1 MEELDFIHSPSVN
14 KIEVTIPPIRVLNVP
29 NIKVF
34 NAPSVPNV
42 TVPVTVYIGKPIV
55 DLPGCVEAHP
65 EDEGK
70 SPSLVTDDSDGTVV
84 LCDGQYPS
92 FDAMDY
98 VPEDIIITTEAP
110 PPDVVPPPDPPG
122 APEVPETTDL
132 GTEEQPCPAP
142 GQPRVG
148 DLSQS
153 GDEKVI
159 GHELQGTTCVV
170 LYEPTTAIEKY
181 LPTTNVV
188 TTTAVIATVAT
199 ASALF
204 AKPLADLILRALK
217 PLIKKATDTVKKKLG
232 RHRTLSP
239 QEIRSNKYREK
250 KGLPPLKVP
259 KKNKKLKG

>member
-14 KIEVTIPPIRVLNVP
+14 KIEVVIPPIRVLNVLD
-29 NIKVF
+29 IKVF
-34 NAPSVPNV
+34 NAPYVPNV

-55 DLPGCVEAHP
+55 DLPGCVKAHP

-98 VPEDIIITTEAP
+98 VPEDMIITTEAP
-110 PPDVVPPPDPPG
+110 PPTVQPPPEPPG
-122 APEVPETTDL
+122 TPEVPETNDL

-153 GDEKVI
+153 GDEKVS
-159 GHELQGTTCVV
+159 GHELQGTNCIV
-170 LYEPTTAIEKY
+170 LYEPTTAIEKF
-181 LPTTNVV
+181 LPSTNVV

-232 RHRTLSP
+232 RHRTLSKS
-239 QEIRSNKYREK
+239 EVLSNKYRDS
-250 KGLPPLKVP
+250 KGLPPLKDYSKR
-259 KKNKKLKG
+259 KKKKG

>member
-1 MEELDFIHSPSVN
+1 MDDIEIPNVN
-14 KIEVTIPPIRVLNVP
+14 VRTLNIPEIG
-29 NIKVF
+29 VF
-34 NAPSVPNV
+34 NAPNVPV
-42 TVPVTVYIGKPIV
+42 IHVPVTVNIGKPIV
-55 DLPGCVEAHP
+55 DIPGCVEAHP
-65 EDEGK
+65 EDKGK
-70 SPSLVTDDSDGTVV
+70 SPSLVKDDSDGTVV

-92 FDAMDY
+92 YDAMDY
-98 VPEDIIITTEAP
+98 VPEDMTIITETP
-110 PPDVVPPPDPPG
+110 PPDVVPPPEPPG
-122 APEVPETTDL
+122 TPEVPDTGGVTE
-132 GTEEQPCPAP
+132 EEQPCPAP

-153 GDEKVI
+153 GDEKVS

-170 LYEPTTAIEKY
+170 LYEPTTAIEKF
-181 LPTTNVV
+181 LPSTNVV

-217 PLIKKATDTVKKKLG
+217 PLIKKANDTVQKKLG

>member
-1 MEELDFIHSPSVN
+1 MDD
-14 KIEVTIPPIRVLNVP
+14 IEIPNINVRTLNIPEIGVFNTAPNVP
-29 NIKVF
+29 VIH
-34 NAPSVPNV
+34 
-42 TVPVTVYIGKPIV
+42 VPVTVNIGKPIV

-65 EDEGK
+65 EDKGK
-70 SPSLVTDDSDGTVV
+70 SPSLVEDDSDGTVV

-92 FDAMDY
+92 YDAMDY
-98 VPEDIIITTEAP
+98 VPEEMTIITETP
-110 PPDVVPPPDPPG
+110 PPEVQPPPEPPG
-122 APEVPETTDL
+122 TPEVPDTGGVTE
-132 GTEEQPCPAP
+132 EEQPCPAP

-170 LYEPTTAIEKY
+170 LYEPTTAIEKF
-181 LPTTNVV
+181 LPSTNVV
-188 TTTAVIATVAT
+188 TTTADIATVAT
-199 ASALF
+199 ASAQIS
-204 AKPLADLILRALK
+204 KPLADLILRALK
-217 PLIKKATDTVKKKLG
+217 PLIKKATDTVQKKLG

>member
-1 MEELDFIHSPSVN
+1 MN

-122 APEVPETTDL
+122 APEVPDTSTAGGEV
-132 GTEEQPCPAP
+132 ECPAP
-142 GQPRVG
+142 NQPRVG
-148 DLSQS
+148 DLTTS
-153 GDEKVI
+153 GDEKVV
-159 GHELQGTTCVV
+159 GHEIQNNICVV
-170 LYEPTTAIEKY
+170 LYEPTTAAEKY

-188 TTTAVIATVAT
+188 TTTATIAAVAT

-204 AKPLADLILRALK
+204 AKPLADLLLRVLK
-217 PLIKKATDTVKKKLG
+217 PAVKKATDAVKKKLG
-232 RHRTLSP
+232 RKVSSP
-239 QEIRSNKYREK
+239 SRSLKKTNLYRQK
-250 KGLPPLKVP
+250 KGLPPLKE
-259 KKNKKLKG
+259 

>member
-1 MEELDFIHSPSVN
+1 MDDIEIPNVN
-14 KIEVTIPPIRVLNVP
+14 VRTLNIPEIG
-29 NIKVF
+29 VF
-34 NAPSVPNV
+34 NAPNVPV
-42 TVPVTVYIGKPIV
+42 IHVPVTVNIGKPIV
-55 DLPGCVEAHP
+55 DIPGCVEAHP
-65 EDEGK
+65 EDKGK
-70 SPSLVTDDSDGTVV
+70 SPSLVKDDSDGTVV

-92 FDAMDY
+92 YDAMDY
-98 VPEDIIITTEAP
+98 VPEDMTIITETP
-110 PPDVVPPPDPPG
+110 PPDVVPPPEPPG
-122 APEVPETTDL
+122 TPEVPDTGGVTE
-132 GTEEQPCPAP
+132 EEQPCPAP

-153 GDEKVI
+153 GDEKVS

-170 LYEPTTAIEKY
+170 LYEPTTAIEKF
-181 LPTTNVV
+181 LPSTNVV

-217 PLIKKATDTVKKKLG
+217 PLIKKATDTVQKKLG